1 VRAPMKSELVSI
13 LIWQAGTRSQA
24 RMIARVLEVHT
35 VDEITV
41 DGFSVGNV
49 RVRRGEN
56 PGEWQFLTCDRHKI
70 EMGPVGTDR
79 GGHPCPRCR
88 DEITGGDE
96 RKTRAGPLAAPF
108 DALAALGPFASRR
121 INAVEWWI
129 PKLLKP
135 ECERVMYAN
144 Q

>member
-35 VDEITV
+35 VDEITA
-41 DGFSVGNV
+41 DAFSMGNV
-49 RVRRGEN
+49 RVCRGKN
-56 PGEWQFLTCDRHKI
+56 FGEWQFLTCDRHKI
-70 EMGPVGTDR
+70 EMEPVGTDR

-88 DEITGGDE
+88 DEITGGGE
-96 RKTRAGPLAAPF
+96 RKTRAGPLAPF
-108 DALAALGPFASRR
+108 DTLVAIGPFASRR
-121 INAVEWWI
+121 IDALEWWLS
-129 PKLLKP
+129 KLVKH